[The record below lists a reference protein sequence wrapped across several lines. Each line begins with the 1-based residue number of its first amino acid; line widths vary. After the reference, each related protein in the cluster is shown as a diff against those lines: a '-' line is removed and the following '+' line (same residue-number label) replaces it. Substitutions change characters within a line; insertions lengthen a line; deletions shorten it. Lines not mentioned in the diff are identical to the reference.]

1 MPVESAFNLMMNEFD
16 GVLDYAWK
24 KSVLIVSPSS
34 LMVALRTVEMFWRQE
49 KQNKNCQE
57 IVKVG
62 ANLYDKF
69 VGFISDIESVSS
81 LIKRSQDTLDNATKK
96 LTGHGG
102 LCSQVNKLKELGARP
117 KKELPKELIEV
128 E

>member
-1 MPVESAFNLMMNEFD
+1 MVIIDEAQNIKNSDTSQTKAVKELKTDYRVAMTGTPVENRLNELWSIFD
-16 GVLDYAWK
+16 FINKGYLGTLRNFQ
-24 KSVLIVSPSS
+24 KSYSTPNAGILIDP
-34 LMVALRTVEMFWRQE
+34 
-49 KQNKNCQE
+49 
-57 IVKVG
+57 
-62 ANLYDKF
+62 
-69 VGFISDIESVSS
+69 FISF
-81 LIKRSQDTLDNATKK
+81 NATKK